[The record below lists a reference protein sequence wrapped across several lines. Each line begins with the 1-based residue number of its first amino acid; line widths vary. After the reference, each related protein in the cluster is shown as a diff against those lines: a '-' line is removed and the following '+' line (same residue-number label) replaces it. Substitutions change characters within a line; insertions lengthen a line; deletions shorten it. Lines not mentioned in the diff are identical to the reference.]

1 MKKYSII
8 PALLFIILILSAGC
22 KKYLDV
28 NENPNAT
35 DNPPLP
41 GLLANVTSLTA
52 NNSYDLSDWVSYYTQ
67 YLASPSE
74 ASTNDTYDQADPSGA
89 WGDIYNVLTDC
100 YDLNRFA
107 QQNGWKAYS
116 GVADILTA
124 CNLSMATNVWGNM
137 PYSQAFIGVQNL
149 TPIYDDQKGL
159 YDTCIN
165 LLDRG
170 IAIMETVTN
179 DDQYDVSSDF
189 IHGNKKKVGDVAA
202 AWVKTGYALKARLLN
217 QVSKTSQY
225 NATSVLTAIDNA
237 YTSNDDD
244 AQVTQ
249 FVINNPWNAVAID
262 NANLVLDGWLSSY
275 FVNATNG
282 TIYGVFD
289 PRLPQITHA
298 TTDTGKY
305 AGVFYLAGGY
315 RGTPNGAGFQGEAN
329 TSNVQCYLDPDT
341 WYSSPNSP
349 LQIITNAECRFIEA
363 EAAFR
368 ANNKDRAYSAY
379 IAGITASM
387 NKLNVPADS
396 ITKYITNP
404 AVAVGKDALTL
415 VLIMKEKYVATFL
428 MPVTWVDMRR
438 FDYNYQGF
446 AMPANAELD
455 TFIRRGDY
463 PSSATSRNGKN
474 VPAWERT
481 DHLWW
486 DQ

>member
-8 PALLFIILILSAGC
+8 ISSLLLLLILTAGC

-28 NENPNAT
+28 NVNPNAT
-35 DNPPLP
+35 SNPPIA

-52 NNSYDLSDWVSYYTQ
+52 HNTFDLADWVSYYTQ

-74 ASTNDTYDQADPSGA
+74 ASSGDTYDQRDPSGT

-100 YDLNRFA
+100 YDMRKFA
-107 QQNGWKAYS
+107 EEKGWKAYA
-116 GVADILTA
+116 GTADILTA
-124 CNLSMATNVWGNM
+124 INLSMASNVWGDL
-137 PYSQAFIGVQNL
+137 PYSEAFIGVQNL
-149 TPIYDDQKGL
+149 TPKYDNQKAI
-159 YDTCIN
+159 YDTCLQ

-170 IAIMETVTN
+170 IAIMQTVTK
-179 DDQYDVSSDF
+179 DDAFDGSSDF
-189 IHGNKKKVGDVAA
+189 IHHGNAR
-202 AWVKTGYALKARLLN
+202 AWVKTGFAVKARLLN
-217 QVSKTSQY
+217 QVSKTAQY
-225 NATSVLTAIDNA
+225 SASAVLAAVDSA
-237 YTSNDDD
+237 YTSNNDD

-249 FVINNPWNAVAID
+249 FAINNPWNAVAIS
-262 NANLVLDGWLSSY
+262 NANLVLDGWLGAY

-282 TIYGVFD
+282 AIYGVFD
-289 PRLPQITHA
+289 PRLPQITNEA
-298 TTDTGKY
+298 IGGLY
-305 AGVFYLAGGY
+305 AGVTVPAGY
-315 RGTPNGAGFQGEAN
+315 RGTPNGAGFQGKAN
-329 TSNVQCYLDPDT
+329 TIHVQCYLDPDK

-349 LQIITNAECRFIEA
+349 LQIITNSEVRFIEA

-368 ANNKDRAYSAY
+368 AGDKQRAYDAY

-404 AVAVGKDALTL
+404 VVAVGKDALTL
-415 VLIMKEKYVATFL
+415 QLIMKEKYVATFL
-428 MPVTWVDMRR
+428 LPVAWVDMRR
-438 FDYNYQGF
+438 FDYNYKGF
-446 AMPANAELD
+446 ALPANATLN

-463 PSSATSRNGKN
+463 PSSATARNGKN
-474 VPAWERT
+474 VPAWSRT